1 MVTLSTD
8 AFPVAT
14 FTAMGAPPMSASNW
28 HCARVRAFAW
38 LYCRDD
44 HSRLAVARSTE
55 NTNRNTAEYRA
66 PRVMGR
72 RRRGLPTVGPLA
84 QQLPVHCLQPVI
96 GRRAMPAPAVP
107 LAAVVPADRQLVVSQ
122 VRAPRDDLEDPV
134 LAGVRA
140 VSGRDAPA
148 LALWVVREPAQVARV
163 VERDASHR
171 SPAAPPRRHRRPP
184 ARTQAAAAQA
194 AATAARKT
202 HRDARRAAPRPGRPR
217 TAP

>member
-72 RRRGLPTVGPLA
+72 RRGALATGHQPLGGGVTGVPRRGP
-84 QQLPVHCLQPVI
+84 
-96 GRRAMPAPAVP
+96 RR
-107 LAAVVPADRQLVVSQ
+107 R
-122 VRAPRDDLEDPV
+122 RPRD
-134 LAGVRA
+134 R
-140 VSGRDAPA
+140 
-148 LALWVVREPAQVARV
+148 
-163 VERDASHR
+163 
-171 SPAAPPRRHRRPP
+171 
-184 ARTQAAAAQA
+184 
-194 AATAARKT
+194 
-202 HRDARRAAPRPGRPR
+202 
-217 TAP
+217 